1 MSGTGQNAEKGQALA
16 MGRVSVVGG
25 CTIICVGIPGEIV
38 RDGGCVRKIVFGFAV
53 TVLVCGVGFGQA
65 AAPAAALPSTVSAVS
80 QGGAGKTMLLWPA
93 GAPGALGDEDVDK
106 PTLTVFLPVAANAT
120 KTGVVVAPGG
130 GYTHLAVEK
139 EGFAFARWLNERGV
153 AAFVLQYRLGPKY
166 HYPVELEDAQRAIRM
181 VRAHAAE
188 YGVSTDQIG
197 MWGSSAGG
205 HLAATAGTKFD
216 SGKADAS
223 GLDANYV
230 VDRQGSRP
238 DFLILSYPVITFHEP
253 DLHRGSL
260 KYLLGDSPDP
270 ALVDSLSAETQVTRE
285 TPPTFLFATTDDKTV
300 PVVNSVMFYS
310 ALVKAGVPA
319 EMHLFQHGS
328 HGAGL
333 AVGNPQLS
341 DWPDLL
347 AKWMRERGYME
358 QGIGSRE

>member
-1 MSGTGQNAEKGQALA
+1 MRKFFSWVFLCGFLVAA
-16 MGRVSVVGG
+16 
-25 CTIICVGIPGEIV
+25 CV
-38 RDGGCVRKIVFGFAV
+38 
-53 TVLVCGVGFGQA
+53 VGFGQA
-65 AAPAAALPSTVSAVS
+65 AAPAAVPLPSTDSAVS

-93 GAPGALGDEDVDK
+93 AAPGALGDEDVDK
-106 PTLTVFLPVAANAT
+106 PTLTVFLPVKENAT

-130 GYTHLAVEK
+130 GYTHLAMEK

-188 YGVSTDQIG
+188 YGVAADHIG

-216 SGKADAS
+216 AGKADAS
-223 GLDANYV
+223 DV
-230 VDRQGSRP
+230 VERQGSRP

-253 DLHRGSL
+253 DLHHGSL
-260 KYLLGDSPDP
+260 KYLLGDTPDP
-270 ALVDSLSAETQVTRE
+270 ALVDSLSAEAQVTQD

-300 PVVNSVMFYS
+300 PVMNSVMFYS

-319 EMHLFQHGS
+319 EMHLFQHGA

-333 AVGNPQLS
+333 AVENPQLS

-347 AKWMRERGYME
+347 AKWMRERGYMAPVA
-358 QGIGSRE
+358 